1 MAAVLVARY
10 DELLFVFNAPSFT
23 VWHRSPYRGLLLVA
37 CVVLPLVLGYLRRR
51 TDDRSFVPA
60 RMAGVFGIMCLIGV
74 AFGTGTV
81 KLGLTSE
88 FTRWYLI
95 FPQAALM
102 LSALCALACY
112 ARSGDRGA
120 GVALGHLAAAALAT
134 LVTGID
140 LVHIARTYRAAPTT
154 RSDLTNMRDVLS
166 GAAPC
171 FLITQS
177 RTVAGELHTVQE
189 YRPLEYAEI
198 LTGCRILNG
207 SFVQRGIL
215 DGRATAGLP
224 TAAALVTLPPDA
236 AIFLIVPAQIEAEY
250 HAAVP
255 GLEFERRQTQIGALP
270 VWRVHP
276 APNPR

>member
-1 MAAVLVARY
+1 
-10 DELLFVFNAPSFT
+10 
-23 VWHRSPYRGLLLVA
+23 
-37 CVVLPLVLGYLRRR
+37 
-51 TDDRSFVPA
+51 
-60 RMAGVFGIMCLIGV
+60 
-74 AFGTGTV
+74 
-81 KLGLTSE
+81 
-88 FTRWYLI
+88 
-95 FPQAALM
+95 M

-120 GVALGHLAAAALAT
+120 GVALGGTWRRRVVGNPGDRHRSGPYRTHLPRGAHDAL
-134 LVTGID
+134 
-140 LVHIARTYRAAPTT
+140 
-154 RSDLTNMRDVLS
+154 RSDKMRDVLS

-270 VWRVHP
+270 VWRVLP